1 MGIWVPTTP
10 KGVMEN
16 ILEVISWIATGFIIV
31 SFLINDILWLRAVS
45 MLGAMLWFIYAV
57 FTNQPSLLFLNGVL
71 IVIQI
76 WKILGLMKN
85 KKK

>member
-1 MGIWVPTTP
+1 
-10 KGVMEN
+10 MEN

-45 MLGAMLWFIYAV
+45 MLGAMLWFIYSV

>member
-1 MGIWVPTTP
+1 
-10 KGVMEN
+10 MEN
-16 ILEVISWIATGFIIV
+16 ILEVISWIATGVIIV

-57 FTNQPSLLFLNGVL
+57 FTNQTSLLFLNGVL

>member
-1 MGIWVPTTP
+1 
-10 KGVMEN
+10 MEN

>member
-1 MGIWVPTTP
+1 MLV
-10 KGVMEN
+10 
-16 ILEVISWIATGFIIV
+16 VISWIATCFIIV
-31 SFLINDILWLRAVS
+31 SFLIDDIIWLRAVS

-57 FTNQPSLLFLNGVL
+57 FTNQPSLLFLNGVI

>member
-1 MGIWVPTTP
+1 MD
-10 KGVMEN
+10 
-16 ILEVISWIATGFIIV
+16 ILEIISWIATILIIV
-31 SFLINDILWLRAVS
+31 SFLIDDIIWLRAIS

-76 WKILGLMKN
+76 WKIIGLVKQKN
-85 KKK
+85 KGYGRRV

>member
-1 MGIWVPTTP
+1 
-10 KGVMEN
+10 MEN
-16 ILEVISWIATGFIIV
+16 TLEVISWIATGFIIV

>member
-1 MGIWVPTTP
+1 
-10 KGVMEN
+10 MEN
-16 ILEVISWIATGFIIV
+16 ILEVISWIATGVIIV
-31 SFLINDILWLRAVS
+31 SFLIDNIIWLRAVS

>member
-1 MGIWVPTTP
+1 
-10 KGVMEN
+10 MEN
-16 ILEVISWIATGFIIV
+16 ILEVISWIATGVIIV

>member
-1 MGIWVPTTP
+1 
-10 KGVMEN
+10 MEN

-57 FTNQPSLLFLNGVL
+57 FTNQPSLLFLNGVI

>member
-1 MGIWVPTTP
+1 
-10 KGVMEN
+10 MEN

-45 MLGAMLWFIYAV
+45 MLGAMFWFIYAV

>member
-1 MGIWVPTTP
+1 
-10 KGVMEN
+10 MEN

-76 WKILGLMKN
+76 WKILGLIKN

>member
-1 MGIWVPTTP
+1 M
-10 KGVMEN
+10 
-16 ILEVISWIATGFIIV
+16 LEIISWIATCFIIV
-31 SFLINDILWLRAVS
+31 SFLIDDIIWLRAVS
-45 MLGAMLWFIYAV
+45 MLGAMLWFIYAA
-57 FTNQPSLLFLNGVL
+57 FTYQPSLLFLNGVL

>member
-1 MGIWVPTTP
+1 
-10 KGVMEN
+10 MEN

-31 SFLINDILWLRAVS
+31 SFLIDNIIWLRAVS

>member
-1 MGIWVPTTP
+1 
-10 KGVMEN
+10 MEN

-57 FTNQPSLLFLNGVL
+57 FTNQPSLLFVNGVL

-76 WKILGLMKN
+76 GQILGLMKN

>member
-1 MGIWVPTTP
+1 
-10 KGVMEN
+10 MEN

-57 FTNQPSLLFLNGVL
+57 FTNQPSLYFLNGVL

>member
-1 MGIWVPTTP
+1 
-10 KGVMEN
+10 MEN
-16 ILEVISWIATGFIIV
+16 ILEVISWIETGFIIV

>member
-1 MGIWVPTTP
+1 
-10 KGVMEN
+10 MEN

-57 FTNQPSLLFLNGVL
+57 FTNQPSLLFLNGVV

>member
-1 MGIWVPTTP
+1 M
-10 KGVMEN
+10 
-16 ILEVISWIATGFIIV
+16 LAVISWIATCFIIV
-31 SFLINDILWLRAVS
+31 SFLIDDIIWLRAAS

-57 FTNQPSLLFLNGVL
+57 FTNQPSLLFLNGAI

>member
-1 MGIWVPTTP
+1 
-10 KGVMEN
+10 MEN
-16 ILEVISWIATGFIIV
+16 ILEVISWIATGVIIV

-45 MLGAMLWFIYAV
+45 MVGAILWCVYAV
-57 FTNQPSLLFLNGVL
+57 FTNQPSLYFLNGVL

>member
-1 MGIWVPTTP
+1 
-10 KGVMEN
+10 MEN

-57 FTNQPSLLFLNGVL
+57 FTNQPSLLFLNDVL